1 MLQDLE
7 KKYNKIIQAID
18 ADGASSFDGDDLEY
32 YKEYSTYRTSKN
44 FSRTPLSHSVSKKY
58 KNLQIIKLLV
68 QHHTDLAKEE
78 YIAKEALL
86 IGLIYGDEELVKT
99 LVNLNIY
106 LFNTDNFYVADH
118 FNGTTIDKTPVAKQI
133 DNQNPFPQT
142 KEYLLN
148 WELYIALYYGHIE
161 IAEFLIG
168 KGANI
173 NAINKDGDTLLH
185 IAVKEGNKKIAKFLL
200 NQGAD
205 INAANKD
212 GDRPLHIASKDK
224 VSLKTLD
231 ILLKYH
237 PDPLIKNTLN
247 NTPIECRTKI
257 NIKNRLHSYCLT
269 YITSNYLLY
278 TGIPTLVGIACLKLI
293 ESDYTYYAGLS
304 ASLFVA
310 SCLFN
315 GTKSKGLCAAS
326 GYLASS
332 ALLSFGSQYTEYNA
346 VCNISAAVLAI
357 ATTYYAAAPVIN
369 HSTSI

>member
-1 MLQDLE
+1 LRR
-7 KKYNKIIQAID
+7 N
-18 ADGASSFDGDDLEY
+18 
-32 YKEYSTYRTSKN
+32 N
-44 FSRTPLSHSVSKKY
+44 SVSKKY

-168 KGANI
+168 KGANINAINKDGDTPLHIAVKEGNKKIAKFLLNQDANINI